1 MYTVFSTSLNPDSR
15 SRLLAQAALAA
26 LVEQGQ
32 PAQLI
37 DLAEL
42 PLPFC
47 DASYCYA
54 HPNVVH
60 CRQAI
65 EQSSAV
71 LIATPIYNYDVS
83 AAAKNLVELTGR
95 AWTDKLVG
103 FLAAAGGFGSYMSV
117 MGLANSLM
125 LDFRSVIIPRFVYA
139 TGNVFEQNQIQSPET
154 LARVVEITQTAIRLG
169 EALKMVNF
177 GSNPM

>member
-1 MYTVFSTSLNPDSR
+1 MYTVFSTSLNAESR
-15 SRLLAQAALAA
+15 SRLLAKAAVAYLQEHGHP
-26 LVEQGQ
+26 V
-32 PAQLI
+32 QLI
-37 DLAEL
+37 DLAEVT
-42 PLPFC
+42 LPFC

-54 HPNVVH
+54 HPNVVQ

-65 EQSSAV
+65 EQSNAI
-71 LIATPIYNYDVS
+71 LLATPVYNYDVS

-139 TGNVFEQNQIQSPET
+139 TGAAFEENQVAQAET
-154 LARVVEITQTAIRLG
+154 LARIAELAESAVRMG
-169 EALKMVNF
+169 EAWKNANLARN
-177 GSNPM
+177 SR